1 MKQVTIEQIRN
12 GRKISS
18 IEMNFPDDVEYIKEI
33 HQCFQNNCITDQIN
47 FYLDSGVILG
57 KIPFDPSR
65 RLRLKKFTHK
75 FKVVV

>member
-18 IEMNFPDDVEYIKEI
+18 IEMNFPDDMNYIREI
-33 HQCFQNNCITDQIN
+33 HQCFQNNCPTDQIN
-47 FYLDSGVILG
+47 FYLDSDVILG
-57 KIPFDPSR
+57 RIPFDPLR

-75 FKVVV
+75 FKVAI

>member
-18 IEMNFPDDVEYIKEI
+18 IEMNFPDDMNYIREI
-33 HQCFQNNCITDQIN
+33 HQCFQNNCPTDQIN
-47 FYLDSGVILG
+47 FYLDSDVILG
-57 KIPFDPSR
+57 RIPFDPLR

-75 FKVVV
+75 FKVTI

>member
-18 IEMNFPDDVEYIKEI
+18 IEINFPDDIEYIKEI
-33 HQCFQNNCITDQIN
+33 HQCFQNNCLTDQIN

-57 KIPFDPSR
+57 RIPFAPSR

>member
-18 IEMNFPDDVEYIKEI
+18 IEMNFPDDIDYIKEI
-33 HQCFQNNCITDQIN
+33 HQCFQNNCPTDQIN
-47 FYLDSGVILG
+47 FIFDSTILLG
-57 KIPFDPSR
+57 RMPMDPFR

-75 FKVVV
+75 FKVAI